1 MLDFDIVP
9 ARQQLDPPLC
19 LILFFWG
26 SILICAYENVH
37 NLSSYKS
44 NIIIIIIIMIV
55 KKFSSK
61 YLIKLHIQ
69 KKNPKDQITSS

>member
-1 MLDFDIVP
+1 MF
-9 ARQQLDPPLC
+9 
-19 LILFFWG
+19 
-26 SILICAYENVH
+26 E
-37 NLSSYKS
+37 S